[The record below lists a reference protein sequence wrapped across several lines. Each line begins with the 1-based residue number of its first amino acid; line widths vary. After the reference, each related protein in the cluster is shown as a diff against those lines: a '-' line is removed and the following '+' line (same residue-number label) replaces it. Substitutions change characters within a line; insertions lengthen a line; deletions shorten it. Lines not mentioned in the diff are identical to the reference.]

1 MNSSKK
7 QSILGLIPLFEVMS
21 SLNVD
26 PETVLQNH
34 DLDISSLSGSALI
47 ARELEFKIIE
57 DACRLID
64 DPLFGLKVGSQST
77 FTSYGTF
84 ALLVMTAPT
93 FRDAC
98 QTSVQFQELS
108 LLFMHLSLHFEKDYF
123 EMRYALPNTAPEIQ
137 PFIADRDFAGTFGFI
152 NELMNDTDSDMIQ
165 CGIARPKPDRNLLK
179 AYQSIGKFELLFDQA
194 YSWIRLSNKFLNTKL
209 KHANSLA
216 HKLYRVQA
224 LEILRQFYPKNE
236 DIATQVRQIFDG
248 YDSQYPNVNEVAKV
262 FGISERTLR
271 RKLDESQLSYR
282 QLIDQ
287 HRKSKALTLLSS
299 GNIPVSQLAESLG
312 YTEPASFLRAF
323 KRWTGM
329 TPKQFNQ
336 NLEQQST

>member
-47 ARELEFKIIE
+47 ARELEFQIIE

-152 NELMNDTDSDMIQ
+152 NELMDDTDSDMIQ

-194 YSWIRLSNKFLNTKL
+194 YSWIRLSNKFLNILSLENKNRLFLTK
-209 KHANSLA
+209 
-216 HKLYRVQA
+216 
-224 LEILRQFYPKNE
+224 
-236 DIATQVRQIFDG
+236 
-248 YDSQYPNVNEVAKV
+248 
-262 FGISERTLR
+262 
-271 RKLDESQLSYR
+271 
-282 QLIDQ
+282 
-287 HRKSKALTLLSS
+287 
-299 GNIPVSQLAESLG
+299 
-312 YTEPASFLRAF
+312 
-323 KRWTGM
+323 
-329 TPKQFNQ
+329 
-336 NLEQQST
+336 